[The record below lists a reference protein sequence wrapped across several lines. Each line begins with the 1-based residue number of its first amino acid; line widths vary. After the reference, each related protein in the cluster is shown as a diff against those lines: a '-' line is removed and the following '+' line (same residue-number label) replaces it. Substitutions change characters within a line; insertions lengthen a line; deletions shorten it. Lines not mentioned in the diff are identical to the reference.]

1 MTWRPGYASVVVSM
15 RSLVLLPCLFVLV
28 LGCDNNREAPPDA
41 TPVQPT
47 APVAAPVVPAMPDA
61 PVVPAAPAAWIEFS
75 STELGFR
82 AEFPAAPKSEVMK
95 VPTVAGELS
104 MQVFVVDQGSR
115 AFMISVADELPF
127 KGEFVV
133 ARVLDG
139 ARDGAVSNI
148 HGKLIREQQI
158 EHDKLPAR
166 RLEIEAGTP
175 EAPLRVEALL
185 ILRGRRLYQAVAVAP
200 AGPGGPEADRFF
212 GALHVL

>member
-1 MTWRPGYASVVVSM
+1 M
-15 RSLVLLPCLFVLV
+15 RSSVLLLCLFALV
-28 LGCDNNREAPPDA
+28 LGCDNNSDAAQVA
-41 TPVQPT
+41 TPVSPT
-47 APVAAPVVPAMPDA
+47 APTVPLVAAPILPAPDLPA
-61 PVVPAAPAAWIEFS
+61 PWVEFS
-75 STELGFR
+75 AAELGFR
-82 AEFPAAPKSEVMK
+82 AEFPAAPKTEVMK

-104 MQVFVVDQGSR
+104 MQVFVVDQGAK
-115 AFMISVADELPF
+115 AFMVSVADELPY

-148 HGKLIREQQI
+148 HGRLLREQQL

-185 ILRGRRLYQAVAVAP
+185 ILRGRRLYQAVAVSP
-200 AGPGGPEADRFF
+200 TGGPGGPEANRFF
-212 GALHVL
+212 AALRIL